1 MHTEPDTANAGKTAR
16 FLLRRA
22 RHAALGTIA
31 EDGRPHVSLVEVV
44 ADGGGAPM
52 VLISALA
59 QHTINL
65 NRDPSASL
73 LIGGDEMRLDAPR
86 VTLTG
91 TLRPDPQEVP
101 KARYVAQIP
110 AAAAYASF
118 ADFSLWRMSVER
130 AHLVAGFGRIA
141 WIAPSDLLLPEGDWT
156 ALAEAE
162 SGIVTH
168 MNEDHADAI
177 SLYATALEGASPGD
191 WKMTGI
197 DPEGFDISDGTNRL
211 RLTFDTFV
219 RSSQEARMALV
230 DMVKRAR
237 LASMA

>member
-1 MHTEPDTANAGKTAR
+1 MHTEPDTANAGNAAR

-31 EDGRPHVSLVEVV
+31 EDRRPHVSLVEVV

-52 VLISALA
+52 VLVSALA
-59 QHTINL
+59 QHTVNL
-65 NRDPSASL
+65 RRDPSASL

-86 VTLTG
+86 VTMTG
-91 TLRPDPQEVP
+91 TLRPDGDEAK

-118 ADFSLWRMSVER
+118 GDFSLWRMSVER

-141 WIAPSDLLLPEGDWT
+141 WIDPSDLLLPEDDWT
-156 ALAEAE
+156 ALAAAE
-162 SGIVTH
+162 SGIVSH

-177 SLYATALEGASPGD
+177 SLYATALQGAAPGD
-191 WKMTGI
+191 WRMTGI
-197 DPEGFDISDGTNRL
+197 DPEGFDISDGSTRL

-237 LASMA
+237 LASTA